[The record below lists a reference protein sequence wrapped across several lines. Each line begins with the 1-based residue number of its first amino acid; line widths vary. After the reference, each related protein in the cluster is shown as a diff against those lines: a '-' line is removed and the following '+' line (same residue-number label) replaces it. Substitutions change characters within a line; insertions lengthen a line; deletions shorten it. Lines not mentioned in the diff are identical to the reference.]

1 ENTKEVV
8 RSFLYSTR
16 TSRARKR
23 ASALMQQRDK
33 TWSSC
38 LVLPRV
44 GYTTFK
50 CSHPYPSEDQ
60 KKQLAQ
66 DTGLTILQVNNWV
79 GLAILTGH
87 QRFVS
92 LPWRF
97 LDLEDQASMPIS
109 LVKGSVDFAMLLS
122 PLDSI
127 PRTSPSRPVAS
138 SRKASSLWGP
148 WDSESG
154 NIYDQGWIL
163 RFHPSPD
170 DCRPEAPREAARC
183 FAATQSDDPR
193 SGVRQSTIKQS
204 ATLRSVL
211 AMAAVAK
218 HTQPLGAFSLF
229 VKQSKR
235 CGAEV
240 CLKTNTDP
248 DQRTVI
254 GLRGLVNTASYSHNP
269 NPYS

>member
-1 ENTKEVV
+1 M
-8 RSFLYSTR
+8 RSFGKEESRLEVTSAELEFLY
-16 TSRARKR
+16 
-23 ASALMQQRDK
+23 
-33 TWSSC
+33 
-38 LVLPRV
+38 PI
-44 GYTTFK
+44 
-50 CSHPYPSEDQ
+50 SHWLTPSNNPIP
-60 KKQLAQ
+60 LA
-66 DTGLTILQVNNWV
+66 TPAPL
-79 GLAILTGH
+79 
-87 QRFVS
+87 
-92 LPWRF
+92 
-97 LDLEDQASMPIS
+97 ASM
-109 LVKGSVDFAMLLS
+109 
-122 PLDSI
+122 
-127 PRTSPSRPVAS
+127 PRTSPSRPIAS

-148 WDSESG
+148 WVDYFILKIDQDSKSG

-204 ATLRSVL
+204 ATLQSVL

-229 VKQSKR
+229 VKQSKYVRR